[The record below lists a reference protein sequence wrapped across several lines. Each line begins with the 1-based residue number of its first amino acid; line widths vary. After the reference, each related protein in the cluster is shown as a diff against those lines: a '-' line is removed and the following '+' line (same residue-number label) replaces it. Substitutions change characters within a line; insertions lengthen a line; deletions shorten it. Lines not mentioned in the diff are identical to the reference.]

1 MAVSQ
6 ETTEPE
12 VENLDDSIEEDIDNK
27 SRRRAE
33 DVADEEI
40 RNAVRDVLSYCSNK
54 SCTLGSLTARVLKE
68 LGIVARGNP
77 RANFEKR
84 LSRAVVR
91 LENRKILEI
100 YKAKNQRVRLNNE
113 PLFKGSS

>member
-54 SCTLGSLTARVLKE
+54 SCTLQSLTARVLKE

-84 LSRAVVR
+84 LRRAVVR
-91 LENRKILEI
+91 LGNRKILEI